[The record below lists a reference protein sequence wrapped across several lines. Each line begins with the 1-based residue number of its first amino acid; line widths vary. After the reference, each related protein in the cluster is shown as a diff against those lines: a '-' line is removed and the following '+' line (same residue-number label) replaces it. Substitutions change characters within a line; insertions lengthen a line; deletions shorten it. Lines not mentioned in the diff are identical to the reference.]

1 MNADPVFAEIARWGV
16 VPVIAIESVEWALP
30 LADALLEGG
39 LGVAEITF
47 RTEAAA
53 EVIARMVQKRPA
65 LLVGAGTVLTEANVR
80 AAKAAGAR
88 FAVAPG
94 LNPVTVRAAQD
105 AGLPFAPG
113 VCTPSEIEL
122 ALGLGCSVIKF
133 FPSEAVGRRRHA
145 AGAGR
150 AVRAYR
156 RPFHADRR
164 HQRGEPGELPLL
176 QVGGGGRRHV
186 DRPAGRPRRRQ
197 VASHPRPLQGGDGD
211 RPQGARAGRV
221 KIDMNLRPADLKAKL
236 RRFWE
241 SVGREDPRD
250 RGRL

>member
-1 MNADPVFAEIARWGV
+1 MTASLIILGLKTGPDYSFSLPKFPELVRAMNADPVFAEIARWGV

-53 EVIARMVQKRPA
+53 EVIARMVQERPA
-65 LLVGAGTVLTEANVR
+65 LIVGAGTVLTESNVR

-113 VCTPSEIEL
+113 VCTPSDIEL
-122 ALGLGCSVIKF
+122 ALGLGCSVVKF
-133 FPSEAVGRRRHA
+133 FPSEAWGGVDMLRALA
-145 AGAGR
+145 APYA
-150 AVRAYR
+150 AYR

-164 HQRGEPGELPLL
+164 HQRGESGELPLL

-197 VASHPRPLQGGDGD
+197 VANHP
-211 RPQGARAGRV
+211 
-221 KIDMNLRPADLKAKL
+221 
-236 RRFWE
+236 
-241 SVGREDPRD
+241 
-250 RGRL
+250 